1 MKVQIKTRK
10 LNKEEKKEFGV
21 FISHSNDN
29 DLFKTVCKAFEEAE
43 IDYLVDKQ
51 IEIASLDFASEIKKL
66 IYKCKCA
73 VVVITEGALKSS
85 WVNFEIGMLA
95 GKDKKIFLY
104 DPNHLLDK
112 QETYHMEDFPVFDE
126 IRDIIVAIN
135 GINYFSNLLQN
146 YTETLTEEL
155 YKQRVSVYVEPIKLI
170 VKIPGL
176 EELELDDFHF
186 SVLIST
192 FGSYCG
198 KYGKDNFCFQ
208 NFEETNKCPISNY
221 PCALNNAPDIDNFP
235 ECVVL
240 NTTMED
246 ELINKDEI
254 NIIVPLHKINGTCFK
269 IYAELTDSKQTD
281 RLYAL
286 LDELGLMPGCAKS
299 GDANRIYFSLPD
311 STWNGVFRLKDIFS
325 NNFLCPGILAS
336 EDE

>member
-126 IRDIIVAIN
+126 IRDIILAIN

-176 EELELDDFHF
+176 EELELDDF
-186 SVLIST
+186 V
-192 FGSYCG
+192 
-198 KYGKDNFCFQ
+198 N
-208 NFEETNKCPISNY
+208 
-221 PCALNNAPDIDNFP
+221 
-235 ECVVL
+235 
-240 NTTMED
+240 D
-246 ELINKDEI
+246 E
-254 NIIVPLHKINGTCFK
+254 H
-269 IYAELTDSKQTD
+269 
-281 RLYAL
+281 
-286 LDELGLMPGCAKS
+286 
-299 GDANRIYFSLPD
+299 
-311 STWNGVFRLKDIFS
+311 
-325 NNFLCPGILAS
+325 
-336 EDE
+336 